1 MRLAPVEAFETAP
14 GEGAWPSTSGNVPA
28 FHSQQAVASLS
39 AGEKLHAAWLR
50 PKEDETVFK
59 ATAYSRVQE
68 EQMTYT
74 QIFATLALVA
84 LFIAGIRL
92 RRRQAKRLNARLS
105 ERVELTQSVLD
116 ALNQSQPSGRRR
128 R

>member
-1 MRLAPVEAFETAP
+1 
-14 GEGAWPSTSGNVPA
+14 
-28 FHSQQAVASLS
+28 
-39 AGEKLHAAWLR
+39 
-50 PKEDETVFK
+50 
-59 ATAYSRVQE
+59 
-68 EQMTYT
+68 MTYT

-84 LFIAGIRL
+84 LFIAGLRL